1 MIFAM
6 ARQRANI
13 VTCVS
18 CARAPDGAH
27 EHVTALTVSTPGGHT
42 QHIKVHDAIAQLRQ
56 PLGERY
62 LAHAPKTGDRTE
74 IVLGACP
81 ICHEKPHM
89 RLKDGG
95 RIEDLTK
102 CSSDGN

>member
-1 MIFAM
+1 MIFAA
-6 ARQRANI
+6 ARLRTNL

-18 CARAPDGAH
+18 CTRTSDSSH
-27 EHVTALTVSTPGGHT
+27 EHVVSLKVETPAGHT
-42 QHIKVHDAIAQLRQ
+42 RHVTVNEAEAELRH

-62 LAHAPKTGDRTE
+62 LAHAPKSGNRTE

-102 CSSDGN
+102 CSSDGD